1 MVSISLGLTLFI
13 SIKILSTSTNG
24 ALLPP
29 KFCKPLIFIFMEA
42 PGSPP
47 AFETEI
53 FKLGTNPFKAC
64 WVFAI
69 GRDSICF
76 EVTVETAPVKLTFF
90 TVP

>member
-1 MVSISLGLTLFI
+1 
-13 SIKILSTSTNG
+13 
-24 ALLPP
+24 
-29 KFCKPLIFIFMEA
+29 MEA

-64 WVFAI
+64 CVFAM

-76 EVTVETAPVKLTFF
+76 EVTVETAPVKLTFSQF
-90 TVP
+90 HNLQLPPLLNLK